1 MKRGLHWFSVLIG
14 VIGALF
20 ALFNVWH
27 AATGPRTDEIQEL
40 LRFLRY
46 AVAAAQ
52 IAPIAGFWFGR
63 EAIAG
68 VEAKTWNKQR
78 RAGFI
83 LWVTV
88 SVPMLL
94 LGAAS
99 VALTLTLG

>member
-1 MKRGLHWFSVLIG
+1 MKRGLHWFSILIG
-14 VIGALF
+14 VIGALL

-27 AATGPRTDEIQEL
+27 AMTGPRTDEIQEL

-63 EAIAG
+63 EALTGAQ
-68 VEAKTWNKQR
+68 AKTWNKQR

-83 LWVTV
+83 MWVIT
-88 SVPMLL
+88 SIPMLL
-94 LGAAS
+94 LGAIS
-99 VALTLTLG
+99 VVLTLTLG